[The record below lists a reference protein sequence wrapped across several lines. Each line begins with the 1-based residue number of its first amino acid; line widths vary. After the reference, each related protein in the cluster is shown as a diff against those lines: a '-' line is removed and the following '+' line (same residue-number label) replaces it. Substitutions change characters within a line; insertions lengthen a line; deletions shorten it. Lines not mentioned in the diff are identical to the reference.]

1 MDLGNFYNGNSF
13 DVHYYLGAHYKKGE
27 GTTFRTYAP
36 AAERVCLIGEF
47 SDWREREM
55 NRCENGQFWEVTVPD
70 AAPGHMY
77 KYRIYHGG
85 SFVDHCDPYGV
96 DYRMHA
102 CGKSY
107 LHYKNPR
114 GFQKSGPR
122 QRHRGRTECDYLHR
136 QRALALCHCASCR
149 KRRLEQGCY
158 ALVGAGC
165 TQCNS
170 VQCGTK
176 KME

>member
-85 SFVDHCDPYGV
+85 SFVDHCDPYGYYAELRPNNASIIY
-96 DYRMHA
+96 D
-102 CGKSY
+102 
-107 LHYKNPR
+107 L
-114 GFQKSGPR
+114 SGYTFDDEKWIS
-122 QRHRGRTECDYLHR
+122 QRHDTTQEPLNVYEMHFGSWRKKGDEETDWYTYTEMADLLIPYLKEYGYNY
-136 QRALALCHCASCR
+136 L
-149 KRRLEQGCY
+149 
-158 ALVGAGC
+158 
-165 TQCNS
+165 
-170 VQCGTK
+170 
-176 KME
+176 